1 MPMCPDA
8 SVTQWIDRLKA
19 GDPDAA
25 QKLWERYFR
34 RLVGLARKRLRAAPR
49 RAADEEDVAL
59 SAFDSFCR
67 GAEQDRFPQLH
78 DRLDLWQLLVLVT
91 ARKAV
96 DLAQHERRQ
105 KRGGGG
111 VLDEAALPGPAHSSA
126 DGAALEQIAGPE
138 PTPAFA
144 AQVAEEYGRL
154 PLAREVEAAYQRFE
168 SAWRAGRRPPIE
180 DYLGSLPGPA
190 RAVLLRELLEL
201 EVAGRRR
208 AGETVPPED
217 YRQRF
222 PEHAALIGSVFRE

>member
-1 MPMCPDA
+1 MPMRPEA

-34 RLVGLARKRLRAAPR
+34 RLVGLARKKLRAAPR

-67 GAEQDRFPQLH
+67 GAEQDRFPQLN
-78 DRLDLWQLLVLVT
+78 DRLDLWQLLVLLT

-105 KRGGGG
+105 KRGGGA
-111 VLDEAALPGPAHSSA
+111 VLDEAALSRGAGSS
-126 DGAALEQIAGPE
+126 DPGAALDRIEAPE

-144 AQVAEEYGRL
+144 AQVAEECRRL
-154 PLAREVEAAYQRFE
+154 LERLDSP
-168 SAWRAGRRPPIE
+168 
-180 DYLGSLPGPA
+180 
-190 RAVLLRELLEL
+190 ELLA
-201 EVAGRRR
+201 VALHKVEGYSNEEIAAQLGCGVRTVERRLR
-208 AGETVPPED
+208 
-217 YRQRF
+217 
-222 PEHAALIGSVFRE
+222 LIRSIWEQEGAP